1 VKAAAPSA
9 QDHVVTVLYWGIS
22 ANTGSE
28 GMSLAGVIPDTDAVK
43 HRDTCWQMTKLQP
56 KTSGTIVP
64 MGNSIKYSAKE
75 EDKYIAYCC
84 KL

>member
-43 HRDTCWQMTKLQP
+43 GH
-56 KTSGTIVP
+56 GA
-64 MGNSIKYSAKE
+64 G
-75 EDKYIAYCC
+75 
-84 KL
+84 